1 MGTSEVNRRQQ
12 ARSEPNIQQQANSG
26 PNEHEANSGPNE
38 QQPNRDPTVRF
49 YVSAVQD
56 DDNDDPIYDYHSENL
71 HTLNSTD
78 DESSK
83 HTFLEFDDDYTFGEG
98 RFELGT
104 RFATTDR
111 FKEVVKDSFIA
122 EGRELRWI
130 KNDRERVRVGCM
142 DDDCPW
148 LVHLSYNKSLQ
159 CYQVKTYKNDHTC
172 ARDLGSNAVDQHWIS
187 KKVEKRMSSQPHMRT
202 NEAVDF
208 LREEFSLT
216 AHPKI
221 AYRAVKEAKDKIMGN
236 EREQYNN
243 VKDYLFE
250 ILRSNPGSRA
260 ELCVTPISQ
269 APPVFD
275 KLYIGLEACK
285 QGFKS
290 GCRPLIHLDGCF
302 LKTYYGRQLL
312 TAVAQD
318 ANNQFYV
325 VAYGVARSETKES
338 RKWFLTLLQ
347 EDLGDVQT
355 HGWNFMSDQQKGLL
369 PALKEVMP
377 NAHHRNCVMHIWK
390 NFINR
395 FKDLYIREVVWDCAR
410 CTTIPEFKEQMEKLK
425 GINQGAWEYIS
436 KFEPATW
443 VKAYFSH
450 GPKVDNLTNN
460 MCEVFNS
467 KIVNYRSKPI
477 LTMCEKIRCYLM
489 RRMVKHKELLSDYT
503 GKLAPVQQK
512 RMEHPIRPSNKWRV
526 DWTCDD
532 ARKRF
537 EVTRKATKVDVDLI
551 KQTCSCN
558 KWQLTG

>member
-26 PNEHEANSGPNE
+26 PNE

-56 DDNDDPIYDYHSENL
+56 DDDDDPIYDYHSEDL
-71 HTLNSTD
+71 HTPNSTD

-83 HTFLEFDDDYTFGEG
+83 HTFPEFDDDYAFGEG
-98 RFELGT
+98 MFELGT
-104 RFATTDR
+104 RFATIDR

-172 ARDLGSNAVDQHWIS
+172 ARDLESNAIDQHWIS

-216 AHPKI
+216 AHPKMV
-221 AYRAVKEAKDKIMGN
+221 YRAVKEAREKIMRN

-243 VKDYLFE
+243 VMDYLFK
-250 ILRSNPGSRA
+250 ILRSNHRSRA
-260 ELCVTPISQ
+260 ELCVTPIPQ

-275 KLYIGLEACK
+275 KL
-285 QGFKS
+285 
-290 GCRPLIHLDGCF
+290 
-302 LKTYYGRQLL
+302 
-312 TAVAQD
+312 
-318 ANNQFYV
+318 
-325 VAYGVARSETKES
+325 SETKES
-338 RKWFLTLLQ
+338 WKWFLTILQ

-355 HGWNFMSDQQKGLL
+355 HGWNFMSDQQKFNNAVVQNLL
-369 PALKEVMP
+369 VMF
-377 NAHHRNCVMHIWK
+377 NGKTFVYC
-390 NFINR
+390 
-395 FKDLYIREVVWDCAR
+395 DLYIREVVWDYAR
-410 CTTIPEFKEQMEKLK
+410 CTTIPEFKEQMEKFK
-425 GINQGAWEYIS
+425 GINQGAWEYFS

-467 KIVNYRSKPI
+467 KMVNYRSKHI
-477 LTMCEKIRCYLM
+477 LTMCEEIRCYLM
-489 RRMVKHKELLSDYT
+489 RRMVKHKKLLSDYT
-503 GKLAPVQQK
+503 GKLAPVQ
-512 RMEHPIRPSNKWRV
+512 
-526 DWTCDD
+526 
-532 ARKRF
+532 
-537 EVTRKATKVDVDLI
+537 
-551 KQTCSCN
+551 
-558 KWQLTG
+558 